1 MFVDG
6 ELVGGMEHGKAHTLR
21 LPARSDCEPC
31 TKGASA
37 ALLIL
42 VHAMGRNSAGC
53 SYDFKGLVG
62 EKVVF
67 EGARLPQPSPA
78 NRTDRSRSRWL

>member
-1 MFVDG
+1 MYVDG
-6 ELVGGMEHGKAHTLR
+6 QLVGSMEHGRSHTLR
-21 LPARSDCEPC
+21 LPARSICKLCP
-31 TKGASA
+31 KGASV

-67 EGARLPQPSPA
+67 GGARPPQPSPA
-78 NRTDRSRSRWL
+78 SQTD

>member
-1 MFVDG
+1 MYVDG
-6 ELVGGMEHGKAHTLR
+6 QLVGSMERGKPHTLR
-21 LPARSDCEPC
+21 LPARSSCEPC

-62 EKVVF
+62 EKVMF
-67 EGARLPQPSPA
+67 EGAPLPQPSPA
-78 NRTDRSRSRWL
+78 NHTDRSRSQWL